1 MLKPATDEPGC
12 PARLSPA
19 LLLYNGDFI
28 DIVPHQLICTGTSTS
43 EAPLRGSCMST
54 DGSTVSVEPRHC
66 LLWSTMHL
74 HNWTVLIKQT
84 GQNVMIK
91 LDQVVK
97 RTRLVQH
104 TDQTP
109 QDPMQKRHVYIVVQ
123 RRPQRLYLSVL
134 HQNEYVGSCISTD
147 AK

>member
-1 MLKPATDEPGC
+1 
-12 PARLSPA
+12 
-19 LLLYNGDFI
+19 
-28 DIVPHQLICTGTSTS
+28 
-43 EAPLRGSCMST
+43 
-54 DGSTVSVEPRHC
+54 
-66 LLWSTMHL
+66 
-74 HNWTVLIKQT
+74 
-84 GQNVMIK
+84 MIK

-134 HQNEYVGSCISTD
+134 HQLTRTPERVRRLLYIDGRQVGATLCN
-147 AK
+147 